1 MKPTYKYILKHNFLL
16 LLLFSTLGSFLYL
29 LVQVYGTQVVNRE
42 IIPATAL
49 AYALTVFVVNLWGFG
64 LLYLHSM
71 FSRSPHFFYT
81 KKRRLLTRY
90 YLMALIILIINYL
103 SFVFIR
109 WLFDK
114 QEPFVLSLGGGVLLY
129 TLWFIETIV
138 ISLIFIEYVTRNAI
152 NLYKEQQQ
160 LRKNVEIA
168 QYQAMQN
175 QLDPHFLFNSLSVL
189 ISEIEY
195 DPKNAVKFTQNLS
208 EIYRYVLHQ
217 QHKMRVTLQEEMRFF
232 DAYIFLFQ
240 TRLGNCIQ
248 VRIELPP
255 EALSAYVPP
264 LTLQLLLENIFK
276 HNYMSEEEPMKIHI
290 DTSSDGSLLRVSNI
304 LRSRKNKT
312 ISGRGL
318 DNLATRVQILCSR
331 PLRVDKNDKMFQ
343 VTIPL
348 LYE

>member
-1 MKPTYKYILKHNFLL
+1 MKPAHKYILRHNFLL
-16 LLLFSTLGSFLYL
+16 FLLFTTLGTFLYF
-29 LVQVYGTQVVNRE
+29 LVQVYGSQVVKRE
-42 IIPATAL
+42 IVPASPL
-49 AYALTVFVVNLWGFG
+49 AYVLTLFVVNLWGFG
-64 LLYLHSM
+64 LLYLHSI

-90 YLMALIILIINYL
+90 YLVALLVLIVNYL
-103 SFVFIR
+103 SFVLIR
-109 WLFDK
+109 WVFGK
-114 QEPFVLSLGGGVLLY
+114 QDPYVLSLGGGVLLY

-160 LRKNVEIA
+160 LRKSVEMA

-217 QHKMRVTLQEEMRFF
+217 QHKMRVTLAEEMRFF
-232 DAYIFLFQ
+232 DAYVFLFR
-240 TRLGNCIQ
+240 TRLGNCIE
-248 VRIELPP
+248 VRIDLPP
-255 EALSAYVPP
+255 EALAAYVPP

-276 HNYMSEEEPMKIHI
+276 HNYMSEEEHMKIHV
-290 DTSSDGSLLRVSNI
+290 DTSGDGSLLRISNL
-304 LRSRKNKT
+304 LRSRRNKT
-312 ISGRGL
+312 VSGRGL
-318 DNLATRVQILCSR
+318 DNLATRVQILSGR
-331 PLRVDKNDKMFQ
+331 SLRIDRDDKTFM